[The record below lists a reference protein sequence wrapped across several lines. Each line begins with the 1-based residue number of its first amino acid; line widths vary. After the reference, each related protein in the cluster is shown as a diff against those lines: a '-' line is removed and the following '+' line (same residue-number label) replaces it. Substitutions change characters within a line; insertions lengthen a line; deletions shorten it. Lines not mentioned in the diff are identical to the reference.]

1 MYQTFYS
8 TPWDLSLTLYTSLW
22 ISFLLLILFYF
33 IIKYIPKRL
42 FLYSWILYFIIFWAY
57 IISFIHIPLTND
69 IKSELVYNLREDREN
84 LYSEDFDS
92 MNYEAI
98 VLEINNLNTLE
109 EKNKYIQSKLNLLAQ
124 NQYEQAIY
132 FVEREAPNKW
142 LFYNKDQFLNYKK
155 QRISNIQ
162 NNLNYEEID
171 FNNTWNW
178 SYLFELIKRE
188 NNYKEI
194 GWSLQYFKISKNT
207 LLEIRDDTAL

>member
-1 MYQTFYS
+1 
-8 TPWDLSLTLYTSLW
+8 
-22 ISFLLLILFYF
+22 
-33 IIKYIPKRL
+33 
-42 FLYSWILYFIIFWAY
+42 
-57 IISFIHIPLTND
+57 
-69 IKSELVYNLREDREN
+69 
-84 LYSEDFDS
+84 

-132 FVEREAPNKW
+132 FVEREAPNKG

-171 FNNTWNW
+171 FNNTGNG

-194 GWSLQYFKISKNT
+194 GGSLQYFKISKNT